1 MTMKATVNVLLGAA
15 LVALAGFASA
25 ADPLGL
31 DGGHAGL
38 PLGARGLPQQVTH
51 SELAPGITWYQLR
64 RGTPQP
70 AAWYLLGDIARDEAA
85 VAKLKDCFARLKLAP
100 KVDAFH
106 IAGADQAVYRTVSGG
121 VFADSGAAAKAAA
134 AAPDCRLYPRRVAED
149 DTNQRGPWNVMIIT
163 VDPAVARGRWL
174 ATAGRQAPQLR
185 VRTSEL
191 ARAADALFAVNGGFF
206 VEQPVDGVPGEPA
219 GVSILSGQ
227 VNGAPA
233 AHRPTVVLDGQPGQP
248 VAIAREMSWNLA
260 LDWSDGAHTAV
271 DGINRKLGLVRN
283 CGKTAAELTVHDY
296 TCKAADDLVYY
307 PPSSPFGQVLR
318 ADARYAIGAGG
329 HVRKLAPAEAP
340 APADAL
346 LAVSDGSAR
355 AAQIERG
362 IGAHATARFRFDSS
376 LLRDAGP
383 SVSLVNAGPTL
394 LAHGAPVRE
403 DAQEGWAIDTV
414 DDAAHALLMHDWINR
429 RNPRTA
435 IGVRKD
441 GVIVVAVVD
450 GHRPE
455 ESIGLTI
462 EELRKLMG
470 ALGAADAVN
479 LDGGG
484 SSAMVVRGALVN
496 HPSDV
501 DGERKVG
508 DAILF
513 SPHNDN

>member
-1 MTMKATVNVLLGAA
+1 MNTPVNVLLGAA
-15 LVALAGFASA
+15 LVALAGLAGA
-25 ADPLGL
+25 APDPLGV
-31 DGGHAGL
+31 DGMRTEL
-38 PLGARGLPQQVTH
+38 PLGAQGLPQQVTH
-51 SELAPGITWYQLR
+51 AELAPGVTLYQFH

-70 AAWYLLGDIARDEAA
+70 AAWYLLGDIARAA
-85 VAKLKDCFARLKLAP
+85 ADVARLEGCFARLKLAP
-100 KVDAFH
+100 RVGTHH
-106 IAGADQAVYRTVSGG
+106 IAGADRALYRTVSGG
-121 VFADSGAAAKAAA
+121 EFADRASAEKAAA

-149 DTNQRGPWNVMIIT
+149 DSNRRGPWNVRVIT
-163 VDPAVARGRWL
+163 VDPAVARGHWL
-174 ATAGRQAPQLR
+174 AVAGRQAPQLR

-191 ARAADALFAVNGGFF
+191 ARAAHALFGVNGGFF
-206 VEQPVDGVPGEPA
+206 VEQPADGVPGEPA

-227 VNGAPA
+227 LNGAPA
-233 AHRPTVVLDGQPGQP
+233 AHRPTVILGSQAGQP
-248 VAIAREMSWNLA
+248 VAIAREMRWNLA
-260 LDWSDGAHTAV
+260 LDWSDGAHTVV

-283 CGKTAAELTVHDY
+283 CGKTAAEVTVHDY
-296 TCKAADDLVYY
+296 TCKAADDVVVY

-329 HVRKLAPAEAP
+329 QVRKLSAAEAP
-340 APADAL
+340 AATDAL
-346 LAVSDGSAR
+346 LAVSDGSGR
-355 AAQIERG
+355 APQIDRE
-362 IGAHATARFRFDSS
+362 IAAHASARLRFDSS

-403 DAQEGWAIDTV
+403 DAQEGWAIDSV

-435 IGVRKD
+435 IGVRQD
-441 GVIVVAVVD
+441 GVVVVAVVD

-462 EELRKLMG
+462 EELRKLMA

-484 SSAMVVRGALVN
+484 SSAMVVRDQLVN
-496 HPSDV
+496 HPSDL
-501 DGERKVG
+501 DGERKIG

-513 SPHNDN
+513 SPQN